1 MKNQYVGKQFYA
13 NLASYIVIIVLSVVC
28 NIAGYSA
35 AIKVIERQTAS
46 ADKSVIENTS
56 YSCDIYFKSIVTSFN
71 RVLLS
76 ENVKKIS
83 EKNISDYERM
93 SYTDAIITEIM
104 RESVSDTVAVMLFN
118 KNMCIQ
124 SNMGLS
130 TVDGMYDAYYSKYF
144 PSKQDWLDKIKST
157 SGIACYPAVYRSGFV
172 GAGGEDDTV
181 PSNGEKT
188 LFVVYRLPN
197 VNADAAVVVRA
208 DRRYLTNL
216 LRTESADAN
225 IMLIADDDGNTVMAG
240 DSKYDGVSVT
250 DGDFAYIDGERY
262 IVSERNSSV
271 LKLKYYRLA
280 DYKAYL
286 RDISSVRRTFIIGYL
301 LCIVIGL
308 ALAWLFSRIYQ
319 NQKRRLESQIARH
332 ERYAFSGV
340 LRQILTSRMNSAD
353 IPDEYMKYFTSDRY
367 CVLVFDISENVRAD
381 GEYEAVS
388 SDVMLKFL
396 QKKFDT
402 LYNMGTAHM
411 CTVNDMCVCLLS
423 LDNPTMLIDRVG
435 KCAREICNEV
445 SGEMSVDIRCAV
457 SRIAN
462 GISGLPEAYEQTQEI
477 INLRFLG
484 DDKTVYV
491 YDDAMQSYQEYNF
504 NSETMS
510 KLIDTVL
517 LGNFDGA
524 KSVIDGIFDFATS
537 RMTLGNMRVVTADVI
552 KTLLAAA
559 CQIDES
565 GSVDSKQL
573 YMESMYINNVASLKR
588 IHSVILD
595 YTASL
600 CRLASLRLPE
610 KSDHKYS
617 NIEAYIK
624 ENFCNPD
631 LNVNMI
637 ADVFDISRPWLSK
650 TFREKMGISI
660 SDYIVKCRLDKA
672 KEMLKTGMTVSQIS
686 QAVGFSS
693 EVVYCRAFKK
703 YEGITSMQ
711 YRQLIQ
717 IKDNEK

>member
-1 MKNQYVGKQFYA
+1 MKSQFVGKQFYA

-46 ADKSVIENTS
+46 ADSSVIENTS
-56 YSCDIYFKSIVTSFN
+56 YSCDIYFKSIVTSLN
-71 RVLLS
+71 RILLS

-83 EKNISDYERM
+83 GKNISDYERM
-93 SYTDAIITEIM
+93 SYTDAIITEIT
-104 RESVSDTVAVMLFN
+104 RESVSDTVAVVLFG
-118 KNMCIQ
+118 KNVCIQ
-124 SNMGLS
+124 SNMGIS
-130 TVDGMYDAYYSKYF
+130 TVDGMYDAYYNKYF

-157 SGIACYPAVYRSGFV
+157 SGIACYPAVYRSGS
-172 GAGGEDDTV
+172 GGSGEDYTM
-181 PSNGEKT
+181 PASGEKT
-188 LFVVYRLPN
+188 LFIVYRLPN

-216 LRTESADAN
+216 LRTDSADAN
-225 IMLIADDDGNTVMAG
+225 IMLITDNDGNTVMAG

-250 DGDFAYIDGERY
+250 DGDFAYIDGGKY
-262 IVSERNSSV
+262 IVSERNSTV
-271 LKLKYYRLA
+271 LKLRYYRLA
-280 DYKAYL
+280 NYRTYL

-301 LCIVIGL
+301 MCVVIGL
-308 ALAWLFSRIYQ
+308 ALSWLFSLIYQ
-319 NQKRRLESQIARH
+319 NQKRRLENQIARH

-340 LRQILTSRMNSAD
+340 LRQILTSRMNLAN

-388 SDVMLKFL
+388 SDAMIKFL
-396 QKKFDT
+396 EKKFDDMYT
-402 LYNMGTAHM
+402 MGRAHL
-411 CTVNDMCVCLLS
+411 CPINDMCVCLLS

-435 KCAREICNEV
+435 KCAQEICDAV
-445 SGEMSVDIRCAV
+445 SREMSVDIRCAV

-462 GISGLPEAYEQTQEI
+462 GIADLPEAYEQTQEI

-510 KLIDTVL
+510 KLIDSVL
-517 LGNFDGA
+517 LGKYDAA

-537 RMTLGNMRVVTADVI
+537 RMTLGNMRVITADII
-552 KTLLAAA
+552 KTLLTAA

-588 IHSVILD
+588 IHGVILD

-600 CRLASLRLPE
+600 CRLASQRLPE

-624 ENFCNPD
+624 ENFSNPD

-717 IKDNEK
+717 IKDNER